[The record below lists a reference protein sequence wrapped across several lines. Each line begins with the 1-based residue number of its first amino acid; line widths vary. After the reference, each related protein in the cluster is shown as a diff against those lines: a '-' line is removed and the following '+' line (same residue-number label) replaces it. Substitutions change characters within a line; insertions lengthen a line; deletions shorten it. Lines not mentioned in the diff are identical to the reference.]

1 MMRRVGTV
9 PVNEQLGISVCYPN
23 NKVMLLD
30 SSSVRLA
37 KSVVVP
43 PLMEV
48 ATYWKLGV
56 AQAEDSCSS
65 YQSAVV
71 ELYLLLGCVHWCS
84 EHRQNHRWS
93 TRDWTWRVSKT
104 PCQHKLHQDDL
115 LLFPHSH
122 LHTYNHHHT
131 YWLDYSAWSTGMHL
145 IWSYFHHV

>member
-48 ATYWKLGV
+48 ATY
-56 AQAEDSCSS
+56 
-65 YQSAVV
+65 
-71 ELYLLLGCVHWCS
+71 
-84 EHRQNHRWS
+84 
-93 TRDWTWRVSKT
+93 
-104 PCQHKLHQDDL
+104 
-115 LLFPHSH
+115 
-122 LHTYNHHHT
+122 
-131 YWLDYSAWSTGMHL
+131 
-145 IWSYFHHV
+145 